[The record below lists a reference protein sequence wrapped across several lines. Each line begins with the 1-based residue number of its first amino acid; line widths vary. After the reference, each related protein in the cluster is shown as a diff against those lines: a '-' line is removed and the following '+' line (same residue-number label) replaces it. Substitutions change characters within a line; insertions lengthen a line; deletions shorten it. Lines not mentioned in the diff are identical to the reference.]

1 MTFPVEPH
9 ILLAFSLASFF
20 LLVVPGPTILMVVAQ
35 ALAHGKRVALASVL
49 GVGLGDLFAATLS
62 IIGVGTLLATSATAF
77 TILKWAGAAYLIWIG
92 IKMWRA
98 PIGAVELQG
107 DTTNDTSFSVFRDAF
122 LVTLFNPKGIVFFV
136 AFVPQFIH
144 PDGDYTAQALV
155 FISVFVVLGILN
167 AAAYALLAAHA
178 REWIKQPSILRV
190 ITRIGA
196 GFLVSSGLLSLFVKQ
211 TNS

>member
-1 MTFPVEPH
+1 MPFPVELH

-20 LLVVPGPTILMVVAQ
+20 LLVVPGPTIIMVVSQ
-35 ALAHGKRVALASVL
+35 ALAHGKRVAFASVL

-62 IIGVGTLLATSATAF
+62 IVGVGTLLAASATAF
-77 TILKWAGAAYLIWIG
+77 TVLKWAGATYLIWIG

-98 PIGAVELQG
+98 PVSSLEFEDG
-107 DTTNDTSFSVFRDAF
+107 TKNDASFTVFRDAF

-136 AFVPQFIH
+136 AFVPQFIK
-144 PDGDYTAQALV
+144 PSAEFAPQAIV
-155 FISVFVVLGILN
+155 FILIFVLLGGLN

-178 REWIKQPSILRV
+178 REWIKRPSILRA
-190 ITRIGA
+190 ISRIGA
-196 GFLVSSGLLSLFVKQ
+196 SFLVSAGFASLFVKQ